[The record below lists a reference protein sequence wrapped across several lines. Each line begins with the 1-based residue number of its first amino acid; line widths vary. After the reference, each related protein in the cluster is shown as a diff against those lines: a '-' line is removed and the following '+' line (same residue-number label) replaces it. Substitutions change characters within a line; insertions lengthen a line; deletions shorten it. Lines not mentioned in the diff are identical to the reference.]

1 MIDFNKVEEMILND
15 DDDSTIVVTFN
26 GIVIPLSKE
35 EILEEFY
42 KLFGNKVVRD
52 GKSN

>member
-15 DDDSTIVVTFN
+15 DSTTLVTFN
-26 GIVIPLSKE
+26 GIVIPLTKE

>member
-1 MIDFNKVEEMILND
+1 MINFNKVEEMILND
-15 DDDSTIVVTFN
+15 DSSITIVTFN
-26 GIVIPLSKE
+26 GIVIPLTKE

-42 KLFGNKVVRD
+42 KLFGNKVVRN

>member
-1 MIDFNKVEEMILND
+1 MIDFNKVEEMILN

-26 GIVIPLSKE
+26 GIVIPLTKE

>member
-15 DDDSTIVVTFN
+15 DSSITVVTFN
-26 GIVIPLSKE
+26 GIVIPLTKE

-42 KLFGNKVVRD
+42 KLFGNKEVRD

>member
-15 DDDSTIVVTFN
+15 DSSTTVVTFN
-26 GIVIPLSKE
+26 GIVIPLTKE

-42 KLFGNKVVRD
+42 KLFGNKVARN

>member
-15 DDDSTIVVTFN
+15 DSLITVVTFN
-26 GIVIPLSKE
+26 GIVIPLTKE

>member
-1 MIDFNKVEEMILND
+1 MINFNKVEEMILND
-15 DDDSTIVVTFN
+15 DSSTTVVTFN
-26 GIVIPLSKE
+26 DIVIPLTKE

-42 KLFGNKVVRD
+42 KLFGNKVVRN

>member
-1 MIDFNKVEEMILND
+1 MIDFNKVEEMILS
-15 DDDSTIVVTFN
+15 DDDSTTVVTFN
-26 GIVIPLSKE
+26 GIVIPLTKE

-42 KLFGNKVVRD
+42 KLFGNKAVRD